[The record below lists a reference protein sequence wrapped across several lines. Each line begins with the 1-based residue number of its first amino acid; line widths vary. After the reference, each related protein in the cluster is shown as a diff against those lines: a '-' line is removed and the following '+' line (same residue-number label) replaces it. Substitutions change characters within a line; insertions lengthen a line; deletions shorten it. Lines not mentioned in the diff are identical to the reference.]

1 MAGAASSSAIAQAL
15 DLLNAGDFVGAARV
29 CRGVL
34 ETDKRNHQAM
44 VLLGQVGSKGGRHEE
59 AVTLLSRAV
68 SLAPRNVDYHVKYG
82 EVLLAAGRNSEAMLR
97 FDKILKLKPGYP
109 AALAGKADTYL
120 RTREPEKARR
130 LLAPFVEAGTEDAVI
145 ALMSA
150 RAARRAGDHG
160 EAIRIASRHLD
171 DDAIWPL
178 RQSLWFEIGA
188 AHEADGRFDEAFAAY
203 RSGNEMNPAAWD
215 PVVASR
221 WFDDVMA
228 TFDRDTVVG
237 LPRAANASSLPVLI
251 VGLPRCGSTLVEQ
264 IIDAHPQAHG
274 AGELTLLD
282 DLVTGMSE
290 RIGSTVPY
298 PQCVRDLDQAD
309 VDALSRS
316 YVLGLTSLAPRADR
330 VCDKQ
335 LSNFQHLGV
344 VAAILPGVRVIHVRR
359 DPMDACLS
367 CYVNRFAP
375 GTPAYLSDLRS
386 LGLFHNDYRAVM
398 EHWRG
403 VLDIPM
409 LELDYEQLVA
419 DPDGECRRLVEFCG
433 LPWDDRCLRFFESGR
448 EVLTLSRDQ
457 VNRPI
462 YTSSVGRSRNYE
474 KHLGPLRD
482 VLAGGE
488 RASAAGVE

>member
-1 MAGAASSSAIAQAL
+1 MAGPASNSAIAKAL
-15 DLLNAGDFVGAARV
+15 ELLNAGDFNAAAGV
-29 CRGVL
+29 CRRLL

-44 VLLGQVGSKGGRHEE
+44 VLLGQVGSKGGRHDE
-59 AVTLLSRAV
+59 AVALLARAV
-68 SLAPRNVDYHVKYG
+68 ALAPRNVDYHVKYG
-82 EVLLAAGRNSEAMLR
+82 EVLVAAGRVKEAMVR
-97 FDKILKLKPGYP
+97 FDKTLKLKPGYP
-109 AALAGKADTYL
+109 TALAGKADVYL
-120 RTREPEKARR
+120 RAREPEKARR
-130 LLAPFVEAGTEDAVI
+130 LLAPFVEAGTEDIGI
-145 ALMSA
+145 ALSFV
-150 RAARRAGDHG
+150 RAARRNGDHE
-160 EAIRIASRHLD
+160 EAIRVASRHLD
-171 DDAIWPL
+171 DDATWPL

-188 AHEADGRFDEAFAAY
+188 AHEARERFDDAFDAY
-203 RSGNEMNPAAWD
+203 TRGNRMTPAAWD
-215 PVVASR
+215 PVAVSR
-221 WFDDVMA
+221 WFDGVMA
-228 TFDRDTVVG
+228 TFDRQTVAG
-237 LPRAANASSLPVLI
+237 LPRAADTSSLPVLI
-251 VGLPRCGSTLVEQ
+251 VGVPRCGSTLVEQ
-264 IIDAHPQAHG
+264 ILDAHPQAHG

-316 YVLGLTSLAPRADR
+316 YLDRLRSLAPSAVR

-344 VAAILPGVRVIHVRR
+344 VAAILPGARVIHVRR

-398 EHWRG
+398 EHWRAA
-403 VLDIPM
+403 LDIPI

-433 LPWDDRCLRFFESGR
+433 LPWDDQCLRFFESGR

>member
-1 MAGAASSSAIAQAL
+1 MAGPASNTAIAQAL

-29 CRGVL
+29 CRRVL
-34 ETDKRNHQAM
+34 ETDTRNHQAM
-44 VLLGQVGSKGGRHEE
+44 VLLGQVGSKGGRHDE
-59 AVTLLSRAV
+59 AVAMLSRAV
-68 SLAPRNVDYHVKYG
+68 ALAPRNVDYQVKYG
-82 EVLLAAGRNSEAMLR
+82 EVLAAAGRLKESLLR
-97 FDKILKLKPGYP
+97 FDKTLKLKPGYP
-109 AALAGKADTYL
+109 AALAGKAGVYL
-120 RTREPEKARR
+120 RAREPEKARR
-130 LLAPFVEAGTEDAVI
+130 LLSPFVEAGTEDI
-145 ALMSA
+145 AMALAFA
-150 RAARRAGDHG
+150 RVARRGGDNDQ
-160 EAIRIASRHLD
+160 AIRVVSRHLD
-171 DDAIWPL
+171 DDTTWPL

-188 AHEADGRFDEAFAAY
+188 AHEGAERFDEAFDAY
-203 RSGNEMNPAAWD
+203 TRGNAMTPAAWD
-215 PVVASR
+215 PVAARR
-221 WFDDVMA
+221 WFDGVMA
-228 TFDRDTVVG
+228 TFDRDTVVS
-237 LPRAANASSLPVLI
+237 LPRASDPSSLPVLI

-264 IIDAHPQAHG
+264 IIDAHPRAHG
-274 AGELTLLD
+274 AGEITDLE

-309 VDALSRS
+309 VDALSRQ
-316 YVLGLTSLAPRADR
+316 YLERLRSLAPSADR

-335 LSNFQHLGV
+335 LSNFQYLGV
-344 VAAILPGVRVIHVRR
+344 VSAVLPGARIVHVRR
-359 DPMDACLS
+359 DPLDTCLS

-375 GTPAYLSDLRS
+375 GTAAYLSDLRS
-386 LGLFHNDYRAVM
+386 LGLFYNDYLAVM

-419 DPDGECRRLVEFCG
+419 DPDAECRRLVEFCG

-462 YTSSVGRSRNYE
+462 YTSSVGRHRNYE

-482 VLAGGE
+482 ALAGGG
-488 RASAAGVE
+488 RHG

>member
-1 MAGAASSSAIAQAL
+1 MAGPASNSAIAKAL
-15 DLLNAGDFVGAARV
+15 ELLNAGDFNAAAGV
-29 CRGVL
+29 CRRLL

-44 VLLGQVGSKGGRHEE
+44 VLLGQVGSKGGRHDE
-59 AVTLLSRAV
+59 AVALLARAV
-68 SLAPRNVDYHVKYG
+68 ALAPRNVDYHVKYG
-82 EVLLAAGRNSEAMLR
+82 EVLVAAGRVKEAMVR
-97 FDKILKLKPGYP
+97 FDKTLKLKPGYP
-109 AALAGKADTYL
+109 TALAGKADVYL
-120 RTREPEKARR
+120 RAREPEKARR
-130 LLAPFVEAGTEDAVI
+130 LLAPFVEAGTEDIGI
-145 ALMSA
+145 ALSFV
-150 RAARRAGDHG
+150 RAARRNGDHE
-160 EAIRIASRHLD
+160 EAIRVASRHLD
-171 DDAIWPL
+171 DDATWPL

-188 AHEADGRFDEAFAAY
+188 AHEARERFDDAFDAY
-203 RSGNEMNPAAWD
+203 TRGNRMTPAAWD
-215 PVVASR
+215 PVAVSR
-221 WFDDVMA
+221 WFDGVMA
-228 TFDRDTVVG
+228 TFDRQTVAG
-237 LPRAANASSLPVLI
+237 LPRAADTSSLPVLI
-251 VGLPRCGSTLVEQ
+251 VGVPRCGSTLVEQ
-264 IIDAHPQAHG
+264 ILDAHPQAHG
-274 AGELTLLD
+274 AGELTDLE

-316 YVLGLTSLAPRADR
+316 YLQRLESLAPSAKR

-359 DPMDACLS
+359 DPLDTCLS

-375 GTPAYLSDLRS
+375 GTAAYLADLRS
-386 LGLFHNDYRAVM
+386 LGLFYNDYLAVM

-409 LELDYEQLVA
+409 LELDYERLVA
-419 DPDGECRRLVEFCG
+419 DPDGECRRLVAFCG
-433 LPWDDRCLRFFESGR
+433 LPWDDRCLRFFESKR

-462 YTSSVGRSRNYE
+462 YTSSVGRHRNYQ

-488 RASAAGVE
+488 RASAAGVQ

>member
-1 MAGAASSSAIAQAL
+1 MAGPASNAAIAKAL
-15 DLLNAGDFVGAARV
+15 DLLNAGDFAGADRV
-29 CRGVL
+29 CRRVL
-34 ETDKRNHQAM
+34 ETDTRNHQAM
-44 VLLGQVGSKGGRHEE
+44 VLLGQVGSKDGRHDE
-59 AVTLLSRAV
+59 AVAMLSRAV
-68 SLAPRNVDYHVKYG
+68 TLAPRNLDYQVKYG
-82 EVLLAAGRNSEAMLR
+82 EVLATAGRLKESLLR
-97 FDKILKLKPGYP
+97 FDKTLELKPGYP
-109 AALAGKADTYL
+109 TALAGKADVYL
-120 RTREPEKARR
+120 RAREPEKARR
-130 LLAPFVEAGTEDAVI
+130 LLAPFVEAGTEDVGM
-145 ALMSA
+145 ALAFA
-150 RAARRAGDHG
+150 RVARGAGQND
-160 EAIRIASRHLD
+160 EAIRVVSRHLND
-171 DDAIWPL
+171 DTTWPV
-178 RQSLWFEIGA
+178 RQSLWFELGA
-188 AHEADGRFDEAFAAY
+188 APEASGRFDEAFDAY
-203 RSGNEMNPAAWD
+203 TRGNGVNPAVWD
-215 PVVASR
+215 PVAVSR
-221 WFDDVMA
+221 WYDGVMA

-237 LPRAANASSLPVLI
+237 LPRASNASSLPVLI

-274 AGELTLLD
+274 AGELPFLND
-282 DLVTGMSE
+282 VLVGMSE

-309 VDALSRS
+309 IDALSRS
-316 YVLGLTSLAPRADR
+316 YIQRLRSLAPSADR

-335 LSNFQHLGV
+335 LSNFQYLGV
-344 VAAILPGVRVIHVRR
+344 VAALLPGARVIHVRR
-359 DPMDACLS
+359 DPLDTCLS

-386 LGLFHNDYRAVM
+386 LGLFYNDYRAVM

-433 LPWDDRCLRFFESGR
+433 LPWDDRCLRFFESKR

-462 YTSSVGRSRNYE
+462 YASSVGRHRNYQ

-482 VLAGGE
+482 ALAGG
-488 RASAAGVE
+488 GWHG